1 MTRDEAIT
9 LAQLRNATE
18 SSGRW
23 FARSAGRGWEIVHV
37 AHALGTP
44 QRARGTALQPTH
56 GPGPDPHPSL
66 PGGVQPWATG
76 S

>member
-18 SSGRW
+18 TSGRW

-37 AHALGTP
+37 AHPLGAP
-44 QRARGTALQPTH
+44 LRARGSAQRPAH
-56 GPGPDPHPSL
+56 GPGADPQLSL
-66 PGGVQPWATG
+66 PGGVQPWAAG
-76 S
+76 G